1 VTPETEVKAGRIDNA
16 LAALSEQET
25 ACFLCPRNCG
35 VDRRTGRGACRA
47 GTTAV
52 VSHALLHFGE
62 EPVLSGDGATAE
74 GESGGRA
81 GSGTIFFAGCN
92 LACRFCQNYQIS
104 WFDEGRPA
112 GDDDLADMM
121 LDLRD
126 RGALNINFV
135 SPTHLVLPIL
145 RGLRKAVL
153 KGLDIPLVYNS
164 NGYDSAATLNALE
177 GVIDIY
183 LPDAKYVSP
192 DLSSRYSGAADY
204 FERAATALIEMHRQQ
219 PRLEIDE
226 NGTALKGLIIRH
238 LVLPGCGEDSLKVL
252 RWIRDNLS
260 PSIGLS
266 IMSQYRPCHKVP
278 EELNRTVTP
287 EEYGRVVDF
296 ALNLDFENLF
306 IQPEP
311 FGPDEHLVPDFRLP
325 EPFRWKG

>member
-1 VTPETEVKAGRIDNA
+1 MTPKIEAKAGRIENA
-16 LAALSEQET
+16 LAVLSEQET
-25 ACFLCPRNCG
+25 ACYLCPRNCG
-35 VDRRTGRGACRA
+35 VDRRTGRGVCRA
-47 GTTAV
+47 GTKAE

-62 EPVLSGDGATAE
+62 EPILSGDGEAAG
-74 GESGGRA
+74 GESGGRS
-81 GSGTIFFAGCN
+81 GSGTLFFAGCN

-104 WFDEGRPA
+104 WFDEGRPV
-112 GDDDLADMM
+112 GDNDLADMM
-121 LDLRD
+121 LDLRN

-145 RGLRKAVL
+145 RALRKAVP

-164 NGYDSAATLNALE
+164 NGYDSPATLRELD

-183 LPDAKYVSP
+183 LPDAKYVST
-192 DLSSRYSGAADY
+192 DLSSRFSGAADY
-204 FERAATALIEMHRQQ
+204 FERAATALVEMHRQQ
-219 PRLEIDE
+219 PHLEIDE
-226 NGTALKGLIIRH
+226 NGAALKGLIIRH

-266 IMSQYRPCHKVP
+266 IMSQYRPCHRAP
-278 EELNRTVTP
+278 EELNRTLTP

-296 ALNLDFENLF
+296 ALSLDFENLF

-325 EPFRWKG
+325 EPFRWKD

>member
-1 VTPETEVKAGRIDNA
+1 MTPEIEAKAGRIENA

-35 VDRRTGRGACRA
+35 VDRRTGRGVCRA

-62 EPVLSGDGATAE
+62 EPVLSGD
-74 GESGGRA
+74 

-164 NGYDSAATLNALE
+164 NGYDSAATLKELG

-226 NGTALKGLIIRH
+226 KGAALKGLIIRH

-266 IMSQYRPCHKVP
+266 IMSQYRPCHWVP

-296 ALNLDFENLF
+296 ALSLDFENLF